1 MKKLLSLVLVLVL
14 ITSALVGCTPKEEPT
29 TTPEPTPP
37 VEQPATPEPTPTPEP
52 EPASKIAK
60 LGLGQSISIGKSRD
74 MGTDATGKAVTAQA
88 QVDVTMASVGFDAD
102 GKVASV
108 FVDVAQTRV
117 AYDADMKVTS
127 DKAAEAK
134 SKKDLGADYGMIKAS
149 GIQKEWFEQ
158 MAAFEEWMMGKTVE
172 EIKSLKVK
180 EVDAAHPS
188 VPDVPELT
196 SSVTITVESYIA
208 AVEEAWNNSV
218 DATGAETVGLGVE
231 THINKSRDAGTD
243 ATGKAVTAQ
252 AQVDTYMA
260 ATAFD
265 KDGKVVATIIDN
277 AQVRV
282 PFDAEGKV
290 SADKTVAGKTKVE
303 LGADYGMLKAS
314 GIQKEWFEQM
324 AALQEWMVGK
334 TIAEIN
340 GLKVKEVDAAHPS
353 VPDVP
358 ELTSSVT
365 ITVEG
370 YQAVVTE
377 AFETAR

>member
-14 ITSALVGCTPKEEPT
+14 ITSALVGCTPEE
-29 TTPEPTPP
+29 
-37 VEQPATPEPTPTPEP
+37 PATPEPTPPAEQPAPEPTPEPTP
-52 EPASKIAK
+52 EPASKVAK
-60 LGLGQSISIGKSRD
+60 LGLGQNISIGKSRD
-74 MGTDATGKAVTAQA
+74 MGTDANGNAVLAQA
-88 QVDVTMASVGFDAD
+88 QVDVTMAAVGFDAD

-127 DKAAEAK
+127 DKAALAK
-134 SKKDLGADYGMIKAS
+134 TKKDLGPDYGMVKAS

-158 MAAFEEWMMGKTVE
+158 IAAFEEWMIGKTVE
-172 EIKSLKVK
+172 EIKGLKVK
-180 EVDAAHPS
+180 EVDASHPS

-208 AVEEAWNNSV
+208 AVEEAWNNAV
-218 DATGAETVGLGVE
+218 DAEAETVGLGVE

-243 ATGKAVTAQ
+243 ANGNAVLAQ
-252 AQVDTYMA
+252 AQVDTYMS

-290 SADKTVAGKTKVE
+290 SADKTVPGKTKVE
-303 LGADYGMLKAS
+303 LGPDYGMLKAS

-324 AALQEWMVGK
+324 AALEDWMVGK
-334 TIAEIN
+334 TVAEI
-340 GLKVKEVDAAHPS
+340 LAMPVVQRDESHPS
-353 VPDVP
+353 VPEVA

-370 YQAVVTE
+370 YQAVVAE
-377 AFETAR
+377 AYEVAR

>member
-14 ITSALVGCTPKEEPT
+14 VTSALVGCAPKEEPA
-29 TTPEPTPP
+29 TPEPTPP
-37 VEQPATPEPTPTPEP
+37 AEQPATPEPTPEP

-60 LGLGQSISIGKSRD
+60 LGLGQNISIAKSRD
-74 MGTDATGKAVTAQA
+74 MGTDANGNAVLAQA
-88 QVDVTMASVGFDAD
+88 QVDVTMAAVGFDAD

-108 FVDVAQTRV
+108 FIDVAQTRV

-134 SKKDLGADYGMIKAS
+134 TKKDLGADYGMLRAS

-158 MAAFEEWMMGKTVE
+158 IEALEEWMIGKTVA
-172 EIKSLKVK
+172 EITGLKVK
-180 EVDAAHPS
+180 EVDPTHLN

-196 SSVTITVESYIA
+196 SSVTITVESYLA
-208 AVEEAWNNSV
+208 AVEEAWNNAV
-218 DATGAETVGLGVE
+218 DAEAETVGLGVE

-243 ATGKAVTAQ
+243 ANGNPVTAQ

-290 SADKTVAGKTKVE
+290 SSDKTVPGKTKAE
-303 LGADYGMLKAS
+303 LGADYGMLRAS
-314 GIQKEWFEQM
+314 GIQKEWFEQI
-324 AALQEWMVGK
+324 AALEEWMVGK
-334 TIAEIN
+334 TITEIN
-340 GLKVKEVDAAHPS
+340 NLKVKEVDASHQN

-370 YQAVVTE
+370 YLAVVTE
-377 AFETAR
+377 AYEVAR